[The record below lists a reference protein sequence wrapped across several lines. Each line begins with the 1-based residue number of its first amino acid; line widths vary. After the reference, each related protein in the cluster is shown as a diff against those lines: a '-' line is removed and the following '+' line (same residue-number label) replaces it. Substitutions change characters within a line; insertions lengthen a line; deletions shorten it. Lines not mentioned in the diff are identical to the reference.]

1 MKIDMNK
8 DFEMEF
14 QSTVIKEFTGR
25 EVGTGIVA
33 FLSAGGVS
41 VLALNLTEL
50 PINVCVYFG
59 IPVMFLVAFCGMWKI
74 QGMTL
79 GVWIREILY
88 VQKTKHLSVDA
99 GEYKKGSRVFTM
111 RRKGGN

>member
-25 EVGTGIVA
+25 
-33 FLSAGGVS
+33 
-41 VLALNLTEL
+41 
-50 PINVCVYFG
+50 
-59 IPVMFLVAFCGMWKI
+59 MWKI

-79 GVWIREILY
+79 GVWIRENLY

-99 GEYKKGSRVFTM
+99 GEYKEGSWVFTM

>member
-25 EVGTGIVA
+25 EVGIGIVA
-33 FLSAGGVS
+33 FLSAGGVI

-59 IPVMFLVAFCGMWKI
+59 VPVMFLVAFLGMWKI
-74 QGMTL
+74 QGMTI

-99 GEYKKGSRVFTM
+99 GEYKEGSRVFTM

>member
-33 FLSAGGVS
+33 F
-41 VLALNLTEL
+41 
-50 PINVCVYFG
+50 
-59 IPVMFLVAFCGMWKI
+59 
-74 QGMTL
+74 
-79 GVWIREILY
+79 
-88 VQKTKHLSVDA
+88 
-99 GEYKKGSRVFTM
+99 
-111 RRKGGN
+111 

>member
-41 VLALNLTEL
+41 VLALNLTEPVSYTHLTL
-50 PINVCVYFG
+50 P
-59 IPVMFLVAFCGMWKI
+59 
-74 QGMTL
+74 TT
-79 GVWIREILY
+79 E
-88 VQKTKHLSVDA
+88 
-99 GEYKKGSRVFTM
+99 RV
-111 RRKGGN
+111 